1 MSKDEAACQ
10 LFVGGTAPC
19 TVFQTTTNAGRTWT
33 RHHVPVITDSAAS
46 VPNSV
51 LVAANPRTA
60 GTYSIAVLD
69 PTETKYVFY
78 LTHDSGATWKSGATV
93 TDDSST
99 TKLKAWMSS
108 SPNGVLGLTWRSH
121 TQAGDGET
129 LPYQVYAATSR
140 DSGVTF
146 SAPLRISTAVSPGPD
161 PTMLEGGDDTSFIN
175 LNDQNAFIAWGDWRP
190 GDVSGYFSAVRL
202 RTFVHR

>member
-1 MSKDEAACQ
+1 
-10 LFVGGTAPC
+10 
-19 TVFQTTTNAGRTWT
+19 
-33 RHHVPVITDSAAS
+33 VPVTTGSAAS

-51 LVAANPRTA
+51 LVAANPHTKGA
-60 GTYSIAVLD
+60 YSLAVLD
-69 PTETKYVFY
+69 PTQTKYLTY
-78 LTHDSGATWKSGATV
+78 LTHDSGATWQPGATV

-108 SPNGVLGLTWRSH
+108 SPDGVLGLTWRSH
-121 TQAGDGET
+121 TGSSDDET

-146 SAPLRISTAVSPGPD
+146 SAPLRISTGVSPGPD

-175 LNDQNAFIAWGDWRP
+175 LDNKNAFIAWGDWRP
-190 GDVSGYFSAVRL
+190 GDVSGYFSAVSL
-202 RTFVHR
+202 RTFAS